1 MSKTRNIL
9 KYYFRNLEPGIY
21 TIYASSNDSVEKA
34 VSTNVVVKGEDTVT
48 ADDLRLTATGSI
60 SGNVIMDE
68 SKTGNLGLQASNLKK
83 NLL

>member
-48 ADDLRLTATGSI
+48 ADDLRLKHFGQRHH
-60 SGNVIMDE
+60 G
-68 SKTGNLGLQASNLKK
+68 
-83 NLL
+83 